1 MAATATPTRGRV
13 ATCNAILGATSE
25 LIAERGVD
33 GFALTEVARR
43 AGVNRALIYHYF
55 QDRENLVTKAI
66 DHVISR
72 YDTEDPE
79 LPEYLERSMR
89 MYIKHPEIGR
99 LFFQLILNKRPLLHL
114 GDRITKAVDG
124 VRRAQQE
131 YAPGPYDPAF
141 AVIILVLVQLSWSF
155 ARHELARLLNMSV
168 EEADERFSAELK
180 RASEAGARDLLR
192 QP

>member
-66 DHVISR
+66 EHVISR
-72 YDTEDPE
+72 YDTEDPD
-79 LPEYLERSMR
+79 LPDYLERSRR
-89 MYIKHPEIGR
+89 M
-99 LFFQLILNKRPLLHL
+99 
-114 GDRITKAVDG
+114 
-124 VRRAQQE
+124 
-131 YAPGPYDPAF
+131 
-141 AVIILVLVQLSWSF
+141 
-155 ARHELARLLNMSV
+155 
-168 EEADERFSAELK
+168 
-180 RASEAGARDLLR
+180 
-192 QP
+192 